1 MEYPG
6 VRLGQRGGLF
16 DLYQYYLGGGDQ
28 SDDGPVTTDPF
39 PGAGGSG
46 RGNEAINAMGVDLSR
61 IKQPTGSVFNPFDP
75 VGGTTMEGTKF
86 SELPTTDIRFMSEAD
101 QRYLQN
107 RADAGEFFYGTKENP
122 NPNYIGGAPG
132 GIVQSGP
139 GREFVYDETGKS
151 YDDRAFI
158 TGVGDDEEDIGF
170 LASVRQNILENPL
183 FKVAAAVYNP
193 VSAMAKTGIDFLK
206 EAMPVNRRS
215 ILERRALDQGLAV
228 DDIGRIAFQNFGTR
242 SDTGKFG
249 ALDYSDPS
257 GINIFQGYNLQNMSQ
272 KTIDDRKANLKK
284 NLDDGKLSK
293 KRYDELI
300 TAIDGFEKNIFTKLL
315 EDTQKE
321 VDEKEKEKTMLDYDK
336 REKKREKIQKDLAAA
351 GFGASGAV
359 GLSEGMDVSIQD
371 YDDAATYTPSSGRG
385 DTGAVTTSKPDYSN
399 VSTGGPPSQGGGGG
413 GPPSQGGGASYG
425 GGGSSAA
432 KAGGGSRQ
440 ARSGGARPGGGGGM
454 SGWGW
459 KDGGLVQRKPYGD
472 GGIVD
477 LL

>member
-39 PGAGGSG
+39 PGAGGGG
-46 RGNEAINAMGVDLSR
+46 RGNEATNAMGVDLSR

-107 RADAGEFFYGTKENP
+107 RADAGEFFYGSP
-122 NPNYIGGAPG
+122 GYIGGGPG

-139 GREFVYDETGKS
+139 GRQFTGDE
-151 YDDRAFI
+151 AM
-158 TGVGDDEEDIGF
+158 VGDPRNLGQDEEDIGF
-170 LASVRQNILENPL
+170 LASVRQNILDNPL

-193 VSAMAKTGIDFLK
+193 VSAIAKTGIDFLK

-315 EDTQKE
+315 EDTEKE
-321 VDEKEKEKTMLDYDK
+321 VEKKEKEKTMLDYDK
-336 REKKREKIQKDLAAA
+336 REKKRQKIQEDLAAA

-359 GLSEGMDVSIQD
+359 GLSEGMDKSIQD
-371 YDDAATYTPSSGRG
+371 YDDAATYTPPSPPAKQKQDNRDTSDRGQGQTPSRSSG
-385 DTGAVTTSKPDYSN
+385 
-399 VSTGGPPSQGGGGG
+399 
-413 GPPSQGGGASYG
+413 
-425 GGGSSAA
+425 SAA
-432 KAGGGSRQ
+432 ARAGGGSRQ